1 MGYWIKGIREWV
13 LSTRRVGGLVGDVFY
28 VR

>member
-1 MGYWIKGIREWV
+1 MGCWIKGIREWV
-13 LSTRRVGGLVGDVFY
+13 LTASRVGGLVGADFY

>member
-13 LSTRRVGGLVGDVFY
+13 LSTSRVGGLVGADFY